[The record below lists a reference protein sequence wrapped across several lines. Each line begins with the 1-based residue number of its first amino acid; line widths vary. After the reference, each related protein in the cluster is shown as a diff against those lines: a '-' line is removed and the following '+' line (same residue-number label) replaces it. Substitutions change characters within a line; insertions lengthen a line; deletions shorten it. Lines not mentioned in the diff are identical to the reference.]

1 MSLVEFFFNG
11 DYRESLSAN
20 SSVKRKKT
28 PEPTEEERK
37 KSREEFAKHMTL
49 QYAREYLDRLIDN
62 VRYDAIDYTEITE
75 DKFRN
80 YFKHHKYEDWVID
93 VMWKEYDEYIINYKT
108 KK

>member
-11 DYRESLSAN
+11 DYRESLSDGN
-20 SSVKRKKT
+20 QVKSKKT
-28 PEPTEEERK
+28 SEPTEEERK
-37 KSREEFAKHMTL
+37 KSREEFGKHMTL

-62 VRYDAIDYTEITE
+62 IRYDFIDYTEITE

-80 YFKHHKYEDWVID
+80 YFKYLKHKDWVID
-93 VMWKEYDEYIINYKT
+93 VMWEEYSDYITKYK